1 MKHNLWSHSSQI
13 LTNINTKTHK
23 TDATI
28 KKFKDWQIVCSQN
41 LEEFL
46 TVSQK
51 ECKLND
57 RNCGRLCDSWK
68 KPCFFFFFP
77 CYLVTKRLTPPLHP
91 GWEPRRKTG
100 VNGHKQVLLLE
111 ASRALP
117 LPLIFFPQA
126 FRNFP
131 VPGKLQNCK
140 STELLRSR
148 VHENKWHVSTQW
160 SGLSLTQDWG
170 QFPYTARGW

>member
-77 CYLVTKRLTPPLHP
+77 LPGYKKTDTSPSPRVRTKKKN
-91 GWEPRRKTG
+91 WCEWSQTG
-100 VNGHKQVLLLE
+100 T
-111 ASRALP
+111 ASRSSQGTAPSPHL
-117 LPLIFFPQA
+117 LSTSIQ
-126 FRNFP
+126 
-131 VPGKLQNCK
+131 KLSSSWK
-140 STELLRSR
+140 TAELQIHRTP
-148 VHENKWHVSTQW
+148 KK
-160 SGLSLTQDWG
+160 
-170 QFPYTARGW
+170 